1 VSTDGEPDT
10 RVRPADEDDDR
21 PRWYREQLDKL
32 RALTDDE
39 DLDAYLAGV
48 EPRGPREQE
57 MLTELASHQPVL
69 AMPEQFLPAHH
80 RAVRSLEAVRR
91 HGFRRPVLRSLGP
104 FTTVVRY
111 PIELVA
117 RYIVVS
123 YVQQV
128 STDLRNLY
136 RLREAQAPL
145 GTIENRRLRRA
156 RRDAED
162 MRTVFQGRTIG
173 LPTFLIGGAL
183 LPVAAALSNA
193 ASGVT
198 SNGGWP
204 FVLATVIGL
213 LVAAFVS
220 WVVLRGAALAHRRI
234 QIATRVPLERLW
246 QTIGSAG
253 KPPRDD
259 GSTFALI
266 AIVVTVGAW
275 LVFPLLVLFAVV
287 S

>member
-1 VSTDGEPDT
+1 MSAPDEPVPSPP
-10 RVRPADEDDDR
+10 RGDEDDDHG
-21 PRWYREQLDKL
+21 WAREQIERLK
-32 RALTDDE
+32 ALTDDD

-48 EPRGPREQE
+48 EPRGAREQE
-57 MLTELASHQPVL
+57 MLVELAVHQPVL
-69 AMPEQFLPAHH
+69 TMPDQFLPAHRRVA
-80 RAVRSLEAVRR
+80 RALESVRR
-91 HGFRRPVLRSLGP
+91 HGYRRPVLHGLGP
-104 FTTVVRY
+104 LTVVARY

-136 RLREAQAPL
+136 RMREAQAPVRSREH
-145 GTIENRRLRRA
+145 IMLRQA

-162 MRTVFQGRTIG
+162 MREVFRGQTIG
-173 LPTFLIGGAL
+173 VPTFLLGGAII
-183 LPVAAALSNA
+183 PVV
-193 ASGVT
+193 ASLGNLVGGV
-198 SNGGWP
+198 SGAGGWP
-204 FVLATVIGL
+204 FAVAVVVGL

-220 WVVLRGAALAHRRI
+220 WTVLRGSALAHRRI

-246 QTIGSAG
+246 QTVGSCG

-259 GSTFALI
+259 GSTLAML

-275 LVFPLLVLFAVV
+275 LVFPLLILLAFVR
-287 S
+287 